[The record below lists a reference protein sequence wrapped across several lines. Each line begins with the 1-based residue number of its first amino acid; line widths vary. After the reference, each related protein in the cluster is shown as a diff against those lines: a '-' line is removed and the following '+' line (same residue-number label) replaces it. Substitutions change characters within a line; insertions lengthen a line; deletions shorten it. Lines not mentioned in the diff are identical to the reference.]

1 MGMAEVLA
9 ESAGL
14 SDLIEVRAF
23 DGSRA
28 GPKDA
33 DASIEIKSERALAYV
48 AQAGGDLGLARA
60 YIMGDLE
67 IHGDVYTALM
77 AAGNLDLGTTV
88 SRKLRLFRSL
98 GGFKL
103 LSRVPVPPEEVRKL
117 PGRRHSK
124 RRDQAAI
131 SHHYDVSNRFYSW
144 ILGPSMAYTC
154 AVYPEADASLETA
167 QYTKHDLV
175 ARKLDL
181 RPGMRLLDEIGRAHV

>member
-1 MGMAEVLA
+1 MGLA
-9 ESAGL
+9 EILAEGTGL
-14 SDLIEVRAF
+14 TDQIEVRAY

-28 GPKDA
+28 GSPDA
-33 DASIEIKSERALAYV
+33 EVAIEIRSQRALAYV

-67 IHGDVYTALM
+67 IHGDVHTAL
-77 AAGNLDLGTTV
+77 AHAGNLDLGT
-88 SRKLRLFRSL
+88 SLRHRLELFRKL

-103 LSRVPVPPEEVRKL
+103 LKPAPVPPEEVRHL

-124 RRDQAAI
+124 KRDQAAI
-131 SHHYDVSNRFYSW
+131 SHHYDVSNKFYSW

-154 AVYPEADASLETA
+154 AVYPSAEASLEEA

-175 ARKLDL
+175 AKKLGL
-181 RPGMRLLDEIGRAHV
+181 RQGMRLLDVGCG